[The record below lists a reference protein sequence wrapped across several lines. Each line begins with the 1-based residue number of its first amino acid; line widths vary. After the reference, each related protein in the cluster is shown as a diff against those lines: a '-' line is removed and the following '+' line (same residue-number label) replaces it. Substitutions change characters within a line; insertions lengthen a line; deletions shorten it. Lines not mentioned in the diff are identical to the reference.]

1 MAFRTKIFKKEEGQR
16 AVSVLR
22 VTDAL
27 LETLGLVPSTAVA
40 VDSCLWL
47 PFYEISSGL
56 HGYEAYTWCTDIC
69 KQHTYTH
76 KN

>member
-22 VTDAL
+22 ATDAL

-40 VDSCLWL
+40 ADSCL
-47 PFYEISSGL
+47 
-56 HGYEAYTWCTDIC
+56 
-69 KQHTYTH
+69 
-76 KN
+76 